1 MKYYGMAGTCSLAP
15 HVALR
20 EAGLPFDYVKVD
32 IFAKKYGSG
41 EDFRSVNPKGYVP
54 ALLTD
59 DGQLLTENPIL
70 QTWIADRVPDR
81 KLAPAAGTMDR
92 YRFQETL
99 NFICSELHKGVFNP
113 MFNPKATDE
122 WKEMLR
128 GNLAARL
135 AILEA
140 QLKGKQYLIGD
151 GYTLADSYLFTILR
165 WTGHFKIDLSPWPN
179 IQAHFARIG
188 ERPVVKAAQA
198 AEAAAT

>member
-1 MKYYGMAGTCSLAP
+1 MKYFGSAGTCSLAP

-20 EAGLPFDYVKVD
+20 EAGLNFDYVKVD
-32 IFAKKYGSG
+32 IRAKKYAGN
-41 EDFRSVNPKGYVP
+41 EDYRGVNPKGYVP
-54 ALLTD
+54 ALQTD

-70 QTWIADRVPDR
+70 QTWIADRVPER
-81 KLAPAAGTMDR
+81 KLAPAIGTIER

-99 NFICSELHKGVFNP
+99 NFICSELHKGVFSP

-122 WKEMLR
+122 WKEGLR
-128 GNLAARL
+128 ATLATRL

-151 GYTLADSYLFTILR
+151 AYTLADSYLFTILR
-165 WTGHFKIDLSPWPN
+165 WTGYFKIDLAPWPN

-198 AEAAAT
+198 AESAA

>member
-1 MKYYGMAGTCSLAP
+1 MRYFGSAGTCSLAP

-20 EAGLPFDYVKVD
+20 EAELNFDYVKVD
-32 IFAKKYGSG
+32 IRTKKYANG
-41 EDFRSVNPKGYVP
+41 EDYRAINPKGYVP
-54 ALLTD
+54 ALQTD

-70 QTWIADRVPDR
+70 QTWIADRVPER
-81 KLAPAAGTMDR
+81 KLAPAVGTKDR

-99 NFICSELHKGVFNP
+99 NFICSELHKGVFSP

-122 WKEMLR
+122 WKETLR

-140 QLKGKQYLIGD
+140 QLTGRQYLIGD

-179 IQAHFARIG
+179 VQAHSARIG
-188 ERPVVKAAQA
+188 ERATVKAAQS
-198 AEAAAT
+198 AEAAT

>member
-1 MKYYGMAGTCSLAP
+1 MKYFGCAGTCSLAP

-20 EAGLPFDYVKVD
+20 EAGLSFDYVKVD
-32 IFAKKYGSG
+32 IRNKKYAG
-41 EDFRSVNPKGYVP
+41 DADYRSVNPKGYVP

-70 QTWIADRVPDR
+70 QTWIADRVPER
-81 KLAPAAGTMDR
+81 KLAPPLGTMDR

-99 NFICSELHKGVFNP
+99 NFICSELHKGVFSP

-128 GNLAARL
+128 TNLGARL
-135 AILEA
+135 AILET
-140 QLKGKQYLIGD
+140 QLTGAQYLLGD
-151 GYTLADSYLFTILR
+151 TYTLADSYLFTILR
-165 WTGHFKIDLSPWPN
+165 WTGYFKIDLAPWPN
-179 IQAHFARIG
+179 IHAHFARIG

-198 AEAAAT
+198 AEAAA

>member
-1 MKYYGMAGTCSLAP
+1 MKYFGSAGTCSLAP

-20 EAGLPFDYVKVD
+20 EAGLSFDYVKVD
-32 IFAKKYGSG
+32 IRNKKYAG
-41 EDFRSVNPKGYVP
+41 DTDYRSVNPKGYVP

-70 QTWIADRVPDR
+70 QTWIADRVPER
-81 KLAPAAGTMDR
+81 KLAPAVGTMDR

-99 NFICSELHKGVFNP
+99 NFICSELHKGVFSP

-122 WKEMLR
+122 WKGMLR
-128 GNLAARL
+128 TTLGARL
-135 AILEA
+135 AILET
-140 QLKGKQYLIGD
+140 QLKGTQYLIGD
-151 GYTLADSYLFTILR
+151 TYTLADSYLFTILR
-165 WTGHFKIDLSPWPN
+165 WTGYFKIDLTPWPN

-198 AEAAAT
+198 AEAAA

>member
-1 MKYYGMAGTCSLAP
+1 MKYFGSASTCSLAP
-15 HVALR
+15 HVALH
-20 EAGLPFDYVKVD
+20 EAGLPFDYIKVD
-32 IFAKKYGSG
+32 IRAKKYGGG
-41 EDFRSVNPKGYVP
+41 EDYRSVNPKGYVP

-70 QTWIADRVPDR
+70 QTWIADRAPEK
-81 KLAPAAGTMDR
+81 KLAPAIGTMDR

-99 NFICSELHKGVFNP
+99 NFICSELHKGCFSP

-122 WKEMLR
+122 WKEILR

-140 QLKGKQYLIGD
+140 QLKGRQYLVGD

-165 WTGHFKIDLSPWPN
+165 WAAHFKIDLLLWPN
-179 IQAHFARIG
+179 ITAHFGRIG
-188 ERPVVKAAQA
+188 ERRVVKTAQA
-198 AEAAAT
+198 AEAAA